1 MLKGSKKNSQLSIP
15 LVLWSL
21 LKGSSVVAS
30 HWEFQIRRCL
40 LRTAAKHVLQLC
52 WLPVERNWTL
62 GPSDGHDHGDGFG
75 ITIWGFF
82 HWQRWGCYGC
92 YGIQEFNLRF
102 CPYFLVQWG
111 LDRSPRV
118 QWNPMES
125 NGIHT
130 RLEPKGTD

>member
-52 WLPVERNWTL
+52 WLPVERNWTP
-62 GPSDGHDHGDGFG
+62 GPSDDHEHGDGFG
-75 ITIWGFF
+75 ITIWFF
-82 HWQRWGCYGC
+82 FSLAKMGMLWLPWDPGVQLKVLPILSSSM
-92 YGIQEFNLRF
+92 GIG
-102 CPYFLVQWG
+102 P
-111 LDRSPRV
+111 
-118 QWNPMES
+118 
-125 NGIHT
+125 
-130 RLEPKGTD
+130 